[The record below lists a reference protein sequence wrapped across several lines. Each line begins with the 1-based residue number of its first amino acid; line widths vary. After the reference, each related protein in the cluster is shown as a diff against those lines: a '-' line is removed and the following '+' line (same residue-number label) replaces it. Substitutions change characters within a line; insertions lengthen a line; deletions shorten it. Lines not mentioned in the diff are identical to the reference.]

1 MMYISENELVV
12 PGQLLSDNSRRSGFG
27 TYTRNGKIYAS
38 VMGLARVSNGQI
50 RIIPIGGRYR
60 PQRGDK
66 VVGIVSDVKPN
77 VVEVDI
83 GGDTIAFIKPSER
96 ETTPLKIDIGD
107 CIYAEVKS
115 TGLKGIIL
123 SNEGL
128 QKIPSG
134 LLVSVTAS
142 KVPRLIGRKGSM
154 LQVLRKETGCDFW
167 IGRNGLLVVNG
178 PNPASEFA
186 AVAAVNLIEREAHT
200 VGLTERVIQLLKKM
214 KETGG
219 HDEVDR

>member
-1 MMYISENELVV
+1 LVV

-27 TYTRNGKIYAS
+27 TYTRDGKVYAS
-38 VMGLARVSNGQI
+38 VMGFARVINGQL
-50 RIIPIGGRYR
+50 RIIPVGGRYR

-77 VVEVDI
+77 VVEVEI
-83 GGDTIAFIKPSER
+83 GGETIAMIKPSER

-115 TGLKGIIL
+115 TGLKGIVL

-128 QKIPSG
+128 QKVPSG
-134 LLVSVTAS
+134 LLISINAA

-154 LQVLRKETGCDFW
+154 LQILRKETGCDFW
-167 IGRNGLLVVNG
+167 VGRNGLLVVNG
-178 PNPASEFA
+178 PDPASEFA
-186 AVAAVNLIEREAHT
+186 AVAAINLIEREAHT
-200 VGLTERVIQLLKKM
+200 VGLTERVIQFLKRLKNQ
-214 KETGG
+214 GG
-219 HDEVDR
+219 

>member
-1 MMYISENELVV
+1 MMYVPENELVV

-27 TYTRNGKIYAS
+27 TYTRDGKVYAS
-38 VMGLARVSNGQI
+38 VMGFARVINGQL
-50 RIIPIGGRYR
+50 RIIPVGGRYR

-77 VVEVDI
+77 VVEVEI
-83 GGDTIAFIKPSER
+83 GGETIAMIKPSER

-115 TGLKGIIL
+115 TGLKGIVL

-128 QKIPSG
+128 QKVPSG
-134 LLVSVTAS
+134 LLISINAA

-154 LQVLRKETGCDFW
+154 LQILRKETGCDFW
-167 IGRNGLLVVNG
+167 VGRNGLLVVNG
-178 PNPASEFA
+178 PDPASEFA
-186 AVAAVNLIEREAHT
+186 AVAAINLIEREAHT
-200 VGLTERVIQLLKKM
+200 VGLTERVIQFLKRLKNQ
-214 KETGG
+214 GG
-219 HDEVDR
+219 